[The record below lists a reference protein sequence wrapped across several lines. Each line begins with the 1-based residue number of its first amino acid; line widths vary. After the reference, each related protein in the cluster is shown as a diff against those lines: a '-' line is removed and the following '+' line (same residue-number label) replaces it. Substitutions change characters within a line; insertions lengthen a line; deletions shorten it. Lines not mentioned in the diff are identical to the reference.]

1 MDGLSRK
8 ETSFHTVRMQRTEA
22 EARKTDWIQLQQSPD
37 PFFPPTSSPHNP
49 SSSHSSS
56 SAMGTTSSQT
66 KERMIGAYVVSNKMV
81 LRNWADARY
90 AVIVLPSG
98 TDFWRDKDMRV
109 LADHLAF
116 QTHAV
121 VIVPDLYRG
130 QTYSSDTECFT
141 SGSAEDVENAL
152 NMRRGQTFLT
162 PTEWR
167 QKQDPKRIFDDLV
180 ATIAYVRAQHNVQS
194 VAFLGVGEG
203 AGAALEAA
211 CDLGD
216 VARLGM
222 YNAIE
227 DKLLHCGAIPPL
239 TKNSEETPF
248 AAVNAAI
255 TAGLAGQNDPA
266 LVILQSVVKANLHVF
281 TRRPQ
286 SLRMS
291 DRVQAEHE
299 KHERTSLQ
307 RELDLSQQE
316 FDLEEA
322 LEAAAQQMR
331 MNDEN
336 ENKENNQDDDSKH
349 QRYTSATT
357 TTGPISASQQE
368 LNETETFQKLDELYD
383 LVTPKTASGHTVKG
397 MSLERLAGKPPSE
410 EEVEAVMR
418 RVQLSQLIQSAQGA
432 PPSATPPGTASPPV
446 ENKIAPALAGK
457 TKNDPTEAAKAAQ
470 KTADDAAIQAIE
482 DATTLLDDENPY
494 ADQITTDPAHLAARA
509 RLRKEL
515 DLELL
520 HSEWARI
527 FVAAQRAEKRKI
539 LAPFA
544 SYSAEECAH
553 FVPRSVVAVSPHGY
567 VLHSFLIHSGTL
579 NLIIINFIV
588 LLQSLFY

>member
-8 ETSFHTVRMQRTEA
+8 ETSFHTVRVQRTEA
-22 EARKTDWIQLQQSPD
+22 EARKTDWIQLQQSPE
-37 PFFPPTSSPHNP
+37 PFFPPGSSPHNP
-49 SSSHSSS
+49 LSSHSAN
-56 SAMGTTSSQT
+56 SAMDTTSSQT
-66 KERMIGAYVVSNKMV
+66 KERMIGAYVVSNKMI

-98 TDFWRDKDMRV
+98 TDSWRDKDMRV
-109 LADHLAF
+109 LADQLAF

-130 QTYSSDTECFT
+130 QTYSSDTDSFT
-141 SGSAEDVENAL
+141 SGSAGDIENAL

-167 QKQDPKRIFDDLV
+167 QKQDPKRIFDDVV

-194 VAFLGVGEG
+194 VGFLGVGEG

-211 CDLGD
+211 CDLSD
-216 VARLGM
+216 LARLGM

-239 TKNSEETPF
+239 AKNSEETPF

-255 TAGLAGQNDPA
+255 TAGLEGKNDPA
-266 LVILQSVVKANLHVF
+266 FDILQSVVKANLHTF

-316 FDLEEA
+316 FDLEAA
-322 LEAAAQQMR
+322 LEAAAQQM
-331 MNDEN
+331 NEEN
-336 ENKENNQDDDSKH
+336 TENNHDDDNNL
-349 QRYTSATT
+349 QRHTSATT
-357 TTGPISASQQE
+357 TTAGPNIAYSDRFQQE
-368 LNETETFQKLDELYD
+368 LNETETFKKLDELYD
-383 LVTPKTASGHTVKG
+383 LVTPKAASGHAVKG
-397 MSLERLAGKPPSE
+397 VSLESLAGKPPSE

-432 PPSATPPGTASPPV
+432 PPSATPSGSVT
-446 ENKIAPALAGK
+446 EDKIASVPGANNK
-457 TKNDPTEAAKAAQ
+457 SEKSPTEGEKAAP

-482 DATTLLDDENPY
+482 DATTLLDDEDPY
-494 ADQITTDPAHLAARA
+494 AEQITTDPAHVAARA
-509 RLRKEL
+509 GLRKEL

-520 HSEWARI
+520 HSEWAQI
-527 FVAAQRAEKRKI
+527 LLAAQRAEKRKI

-544 SYSAEECAH
+544 SHSAEECAH

-567 VLHSFLIHSGTL
+567 VLHSFPIHP
-579 NLIIINFIV
+579 
-588 LLQSLFY
+588 